1 MVVLLLA
8 PEVGSLGGGRHPH
21 HLEREEAHLIRPS
34 PVAYEVQ
41 PLSHE
46 D

>member
-8 PEVGSLGGGRHPH
+8 PEVGSLGGGRHP
-21 HLEREEAHLIRPS
+21 EREEAHLIRPS

>member
-1 MVVLLLA
+1 MGDVRLI
-8 PEVGSLGGGRHPH
+8 HT
-21 HLEREEAHLIRPS
+21 EREEAHPKGPL